1 MKMDGETSMKV
12 LWLINIPLPEA
23 SHLLHESSTPY
34 GGWLVNTS
42 KYLSNLDEVK
52 LSVAFPSK
60 QAKRVKRL
68 EGDKI
73 IYYPFS
79 PIKKVSDPS
88 IQDHQ
93 RFRAILQ
100 EVSPDLVHIF
110 GTEMPHTLA
119 MVNAC
124 RRQGVKT
131 VVSIQGLVSVIEK
144 HTFAGLPQDA
154 IHNKTFR
161 NWVRHDHVSGLR
173 KTFQVRGEAEREAI
187 RKVDHVIG
195 RTTWDRACVS
205 QINDQAT
212 YFHCNETL
220 RESFY
225 HETWER
231 EKCEPHSIFL
241 SQGQYSIKGLHFML
255 EAMPLILQRYPDARL
270 YIGGSD
276 LTDRSGLKNKLF
288 ATHYG
293 NYIQSLIDQYNLS
306 GHISFTGT
314 LDEQAMCQ
322 RYLKSHVFVCPSTI
336 ENSPNSLAEAMLLG
350 VPSVASYVGGT
361 SDMLTDKKEGFLYQ
375 HDAPYMLA
383 YYVCKVFEDDVLAKS
398 LSAAAQ
404 QRAKVTH
411 DQELNLQRLL
421 EIYQDML
428 TP

>member
-1 MKMDGETSMKV
+1 MKV
-12 LWLINIPLPEA
+12 LWLTNVPLPEA
-23 SHLLHESSTPY
+23 SHLLRESSTPY

-42 KYLSNLDEVK
+42 KYLSDLDTVK
-52 LSVAFPSK
+52 LSVAFPTK
-60 QAKRVKRL
+60 KANRINVL

-73 IYYPFS
+73 TYYPFV

-88 IQDHQ
+88 IKNHA
-93 RFRAILQ
+93 RFANILQ

-124 RRQGVKT
+124 RKFGVKT
-131 VVSIQGLVSVIEK
+131 VISIQGLVSVIEK
-144 HTFAGLPQDA
+144 HTYAGLPQDA

-187 RKVDHVIG
+187 RKVGHVIG

-205 QINDQAT
+205 QINDQAV

-231 EKCEPHSIFL
+231 ERCEPHSIFL

-255 EAMPLILQRYPDARL
+255 EAMPLILQRYPDAKL

-293 NYIQSLIDQYNLS
+293 NYIQSLIDRYNLRQ
-306 GHISFTGT
+306 HISFTGT
-314 LDEQAMCQ
+314 LNEQNMCQ

-361 SDMLTDKKEGFLYQ
+361 SDMLADKKEGFLYQ
-375 HDAPYMLA
+375 QDAPYMLA
-383 YYVCKVFEDDVLAKS
+383 YYVCKIFEDDTLAKT
-398 LSAAAQ
+398 LSAAARR
-404 QRAKVTH
+404 RAKVTH
-411 DQELNLQRLL
+411 SQELNLKQLVQ
-421 EIYQDML
+421 IYKDIL